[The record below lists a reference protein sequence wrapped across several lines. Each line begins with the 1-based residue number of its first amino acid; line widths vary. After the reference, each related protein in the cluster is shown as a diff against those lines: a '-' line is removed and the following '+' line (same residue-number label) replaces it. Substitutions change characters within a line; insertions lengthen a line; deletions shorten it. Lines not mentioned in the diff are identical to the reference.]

1 MARSLRWKELL
12 IGILAAFAVV
22 GGALSILI
30 FGSIGRLHGKVSTVY
45 VTTNAARGVIGGTEV
60 WLDGQKVGLVRTVTF
75 RPATVPPKERLVI
88 TMAVLDNAR
97 LNLRMDSR
105 VQIQA
110 GGNLIGDQVIYL
122 SSGTF
127 SSRGVVD
134 GDTIRGGEQDDVE
147 EVTSE
152 MSLATREFPGIIE
165 NVKLLAAQLQTAEGT
180 LGALG
185 IEKGGTQMTEVR
197 ARSARLMARALGS
210 GSHGTVAMAMG
221 GNGVLQARAKTAMAQ
236 VDSVKAL
243 VMSNKH
249 SLGRFQRD
257 STLVIEMGRI
267 REELAEVQRL
277 AESPTGTVGRIRTD
291 SVIVRNVH
299 RNLVSM
305 DSLFADLKKHPF
317 RYIVF

>member
-12 IGILAAFAVV
+12 IGIIAAFAVV

-152 MSLATREFPGIIE
+152 MSL
-165 NVKLLAAQLQTAEGT
+165 VKLLAAQLQTAEGT